1 MCVQIFRVVRRLRL
15 YAPSDPRHCA
25 LWRDL
30 SGGVDDD
37 MEAQRDSPTEL
48 VGKNDRFVTVGIHET
63 QCEGGDV
70 PIVQEM

>member
-1 MCVQIFRVVRRLRL
+1 MQIFRVVRRLRL

-30 SGGVDDD
+30 SGRVGDD
-37 MEAQRDSPTEL
+37 MEAERDSPSKFVGKHDRL
-48 VGKNDRFVTVGIHET
+48 VGVRVDET

-70 PIVQEM
+70 PIVEEM

>member
-1 MCVQIFRVVRRLRL
+1 MQIFRVVRRLRL
-15 YAPSDPRHCA
+15 YAPSDARHCA

-30 SGGVDDD
+30 ARGVDDD

-48 VGKNDRFVTVGIHET
+48 VGKHDRFVGVRVHET